1 MIKDNIV
8 INTLVFLEDLMNGV
22 KQSELL
28 KSIHS
33 LGINNVEVRREFIK
47 DFEVELQEI
56 RTVSK
61 ELQIEL
67 YYSIPDYLFIKGELA
82 IAKIEN
88 YFNEASKMNCR
99 NVKLNIGEYYN
110 ISTKNASDINLLCD
124 KYSIKLTI
132 ENDQTKD
139 NGKVQKIKDFLQLSE
154 KYGMK
159 LSSTFDI
166 GNWLWQKEDPVEN
179 ANILKPYVTFIHLKD
194 VIVADKPQAVFLD
207 EGLIPWRSILGMF
220 DKKIP
225 VAIEYPCTPDTLPRL
240 KEEIDKLI
248 NAN

>member
-1 MIKDNIV
+1 MKKVVLLTTGGTIASRANKESGKLASGAITGEELASMCNLPNDIEV
-8 INTLVFLEDLMNGV
+8 VVESVFQKASIHITFDDLL
-22 KQSELL
+22 LL
-28 KSIHS
+28 K
-33 LGINNVEVRREFIK
+33 
-47 DFEVELQEI
+47 D
-56 RTVSK
+56 
-61 ELQIEL
+61 
-67 YYSIPDYLFIKGELA
+67 
-82 IAKIEN
+82 KIEN